1 MRYWATILVAV
12 AVSGCSLL
20 SSAPPQTVYRLP
32 AATIAAYH
40 GSKINTSL
48 CVMAPKANGA
58 LGRSRILVAPDEQ
71 QISAYPDVRWN
82 TFMPVLVR
90 DYVLEAFINDGR
102 ISQLSSEE
110 DLLRPD
116 VLLGGALRAFQVEY
130 HASMPPQATVCFD
143 ARLVD
148 PVTRKIIA
156 SRRFMARDAVR
167 GEAMDEIVA
176 SFGRAANTVAQ
187 ELVNWTVVNIPSPN
201 LSK

>member
-1 MRYWATILVAV
+1 MRYWAILAAV

-20 SSAPPQTVYRLP
+20 SGAPPQTVYRLP
-32 AATIAAYH
+32 APAIATH
-40 GSKINTSL
+40 HESKFNTSL
-48 CVMAPKANGA
+48 CLVTPKASGA

-82 TFMPVLVR
+82 TFTPVLVR
-90 DYVLEAFINDGR
+90 DYLLEAFINDGR
-102 ISQLSSEE
+102 IRQLSSEE

-116 VLLGGALRAFQVEY
+116 VLLSGVLRAFQVEY

-156 SRRFMARDAVR
+156 ARRFMARDTVQ

-176 SFGRAANTVAQ
+176 SFGRAANTVAR
-187 ELVNWTVVNIPSPN
+187 ELVNWAAVNMPSPS

>member
-1 MRYWATILVAV
+1 MRYWAILVAV

-20 SSAPPQTVYRLP
+20 SGAPPQTVYRLP
-32 AATIAAYH
+32 APTVAVH
-40 GSKINTSL
+40 HEGKLNTSL
-48 CVMAPKANGA
+48 CVMTPKASGA

-71 QISAYPDVRWN
+71 EISAYPDVRWN
-82 TFMPVLVR
+82 SFTPVLVR
-90 DYVLEAFINDGR
+90 DYLLEAFINDGR
-102 ISQLSSEE
+102 IRQLSSDE

-148 PVTRKIIA
+148 PVTRRIIA
-156 SRRFMARDAVR
+156 ARRFMARDTVQ
-167 GEAMDEIVA
+167 GDAMDEIVA
-176 SFGRAANTVAQ
+176 SFGRAANTVAR
-187 ELVNWTVVNIPSPN
+187 ELVNWAAVNMPSPS

>member
-1 MRYWATILVAV
+1 MRYWIILVAMI
-12 AVSGCSLL
+12 VSGCSLL
-20 SSAPPQTVYRLP
+20 GSAPPQTVYRLP
-32 AATIAAYH
+32 VATIATYH

-48 CVMAPKANGA
+48 CVTTPKASGV

-71 QISAYPDVRWN
+71 QIRAYPDVRWN
-82 TFMPVLVR
+82 TFAPVLMR
-90 DYVLEAFINDGR
+90 DYLLEAFINDGR

-116 VLLGGALRAFQVEY
+116 VLLGGTLRAFQMEY

-156 SRRFMARDAVR
+156 SRRFMARDAVQ

-187 ELVNWTVVNIPSPN
+187 ELVNWTAINMPSPN

>member
-1 MRYWATILVAV
+1 MRYWAILVAV

-32 AATIAAYH
+32 APTGAAH
-40 GSKINTSL
+40 HESKLNTSL
-48 CVMAPKANGA
+48 CVMTPKASGA

-82 TFMPVLVR
+82 TFTPVLVR
-90 DYVLEAFINDGR
+90 DYLLEAFINDGR
-102 ISQLSSEE
+102 IRQLSSEE

-116 VLLGGALRAFQVEY
+116 VLLSGALRSFQVEY
-130 HASMPPQATVCFD
+130 RASMPPQATVCFD

-156 SRRFMARDAVR
+156 ARRFMARDTVQ

-176 SFGRAANTVAQ
+176 SFGRAANTVVQ
-187 ELVNWTVVNIPSPN
+187 ELVNWAAVNLPSPN
-201 LSK
+201 VSK